1 MTPAGPTTISDVTI
15 LPKNR
20 HQRRGD
26 TFDITLSPDG
36 IEIIRPGRRQQH
48 LSWDRISRWEIAE
61 HVGYVV
67 LTLRGDG
74 AVTPLVVKGWT
85 LDDLEIVMRDVTS
98 GVAGSIPVRDMP
110 PSSSGLVTAG
120 PAAEVAEVAE
130 VAAAEVALAEVAV
143 AEVAAVEVAVA
154 EEAVV
159 NSDMPIAAPPVD
171 PPARSR
177 RPESRVARRRR
188 LQQKRRRARFGWK
201 AAVTVILLCALA
213 AAVAIVLLQSA
224 GAISWGFLGPS

>member
-1 MTPAGPTTISDVTI
+1 MTPAGSTTISDVTI

-26 TFDITLSPDG
+26 TFDIILSPDG
-36 IEIIRPGRRQQH
+36 IEIMRPGRRQQH
-48 LSWDRISRWEIAE
+48 LSWDRIARWEIAE

-74 AVTPLVVKGWT
+74 AVTPLVVRGWT
-85 LDDLEIVMRDVTS
+85 LDDLELVMRDVTS
-98 GVAGSIPVRDMP
+98 DAAGSIPVHDMP
-110 PSSSGLVTAG
+110 SPPGSSPPGSSPPGSPSPAASPVTAG
-120 PAAEVAEVAE
+120 PVAE
-130 VAAAEVALAEVAV
+130 AV
-143 AEVAAVEVAVA
+143 AVAVA
-154 EEAVV
+154 EETAVE
-159 NSDMPIAAPPVD
+159 SDISIAAPPVD

-188 LQQKRRRARFGWK
+188 LQRNRRKARFGWK
-201 AAVTVILLCALA
+201 AAVTVVLLVALA
-213 AAVAIVLLQSA
+213 AAVTIVLLQSA